1 MPADVPFHLSRGD
14 TGPVQQSSVT
24 CGSASLTVARMLVSP
39 EFGQWIV
46 DGIDPEGGPTDSRS
60 EPERF
65 AEHEREVMNR
75 TNGIRAAGGKLNV
88 PWPRALGT
96 PPWGAEK
103 ELEHG
108 AARPGAAY
116 AMRLVRLGS
125 RDALRD
131 VHRDLRRLVREGLP
145 ALLYIGNAW
154 VPRHVTLVLPGDSA
168 SGGLDVYDP
177 ATGTVTELAPE
188 RFASRALAIAGWN
201 VPWITVQPR

>member
-1 MPADVPFHLSRGD
+1 
-14 TGPVQQSSVT
+14 
-24 CGSASLTVARMLVSP
+24 MLVSP
-39 EFGQWIV
+39 SFGQWIV
-46 DGIDPEGGPTDSRS
+46 DGIDPKGGPADPRS
-60 EPERF
+60 EAQRF

-103 ELEHG
+103 ELEFG

-125 RDALRD
+125 SDALRD
-131 VHRDLRRLVREGLP
+131 VHRDLVRLVREDLP

-154 VPRHVTLVLPGDSA
+154 APRHVTLVLQGDST

-177 ATGTVTELAPE
+177 ATGSVTELAPE
-188 RFASRALAIAGWN
+188 RFARRTLGIAGWN